1 VEGAGTVGLLHGLAT
16 MAAGLLHGLATM
28 AAATLATRGRR
39 RWWSRRRPEGGG
51 GDPREATLVEPA
63 VLLAIP
69 HGTEARRWRAVALW
83 EGAAALWGG

>member
-1 VEGAGTVGLLHGLAT
+1 LRLEGGGAG
-16 MAAGLLHGLATM
+16 
-28 AAATLATRGRR
+28 
-39 RWWSRRRPEGGG
+39 GGG

-69 HGTEARRWRAVALW
+69 HGTEARRWRAAALW